1 MICNIRKELFL
12 IVIIVITSC
21 QPNEKQRQLKEDVV
35 AFETQH
41 IVIPPGLLCVK
52 SGQTLTDWE
61 LEDLPHLV
69 YYYDSTECVG
79 CRLQHVINL
88 SPLFQEE
95 SYGEKYDII
104 PIFAPRVEDRE
115 DISQE
120 AKYVLHDHPLYLD
133 LDGLFLKENSR
144 MPSDSRFHCF
154 LLNREGYPIF
164 VGDPTAN
171 PKMRRLFTK
180 IEKRLPKRNN

>member
-95 SYGEKYDII
+95 SGPVGWDLQSHSESNGCASSRIGR
-104 PIFAPRVEDRE
+104 AP
-115 DISQE
+115 
-120 AKYVLHDHPLYLD
+120 AAH
-133 LDGLFLKENSR
+133 
-144 MPSDSRFHCF
+144 
-154 LLNREGYPIF
+154 
-164 VGDPTAN
+164 
-171 PKMRRLFTK
+171 
-180 IEKRLPKRNN
+180 LPG